1 MKTPFLAID
10 LGSANIKALVAQI
23 DAQGLNIILPACRKS
38 RGIKEGVSNNLEEAA
53 EELDSLIAEI
63 ESMLKNVAFREATIG
78 IGGSHLETR
87 LSKGVAVVAR
97 PDQEIGEDDV
107 RRANKAAE
115 AFALP
120 SNRSLIQA
128 ALRSYVVDGVAKVK
142 DPIGMKG
149 LKIETE
155 CLLIDAFTPFIHS
168 IDRLGEMI
176 NIKFIPKIVL
186 PYAGAEIALTTQDK
200 DLGAIALDLGAST
213 TGLCVYEN
221 NEILDLKVFSV
232 GGNAV
237 TNDIAVG
244 LKTSVNI
251 AEKIKINEG
260 LALKKK
266 VLKNKNEDINWGIYY
281 EEDNAGD
288 KVSKKFL
295 AEIIEARLSEIF
307 DLVAKR
313 LKEIDRFEKLPGGVV
328 IYGGGAK
335 MPFIVDLAK
344 ERLKLPVRI
353 AKPEIDWYQESP
365 DLSFVPVLGLLV
377 LRAQGQGE
385 GFISLEEGFF
395 RKITR
400 FFKNIFSI

>member
-1 MKTPFLAID
+1 MSSPILAID

-23 DAQGLNIILPACRKS
+23 DAQEGWNIILPACRKS
-38 RGIKEGVSNNLEEAA
+38 RGIKEGVVNNLEEAA
-53 EELDSLIAEI
+53 EELDKMIAEI
-63 ESMLKNVAFREATIG
+63 EAMLKNVVFREAIVG
-78 IGGSHLETR
+78 IGGPHLEVR

-107 RRANKAAE
+107 YRANKAAE

-120 SNRSLIQA
+120 PNRSLIQT
-128 ALRSYVVDGVAKVK
+128 ALKSYVVDGVAKVK
-142 DPIGMKG
+142 DPVGMKG

-155 CLLIDAFTPFIHS
+155 CLLIDAFTPFVHS
-168 IDRLGEMI
+168 LDRLGEMI
-176 NIKFIPKIVL
+176 NVKFNPKFIL
-186 PYAGAEIALTTQDK
+186 PYAGAEIALNAQDK
-200 DLGAIALDLGAST
+200 DLGAMALDLGAGT
-213 TGLCVYEN
+213 TSLCVYEN
-221 NEILDLKVFSV
+221 NEILDLKIFPM

-244 LKTSVNI
+244 LKTSVDI

-260 LALKKK
+260 IALKKR
-266 VLKNKNEDINWGIYY
+266 VIKNEDINWGVYY

-288 KVSKKFL
+288 KVNRKFL

-344 ERLKLPVRI
+344 ERLKLPVRA
-353 AKPEIDWYQESP
+353 AKPEIEWYKEAA
-365 DLSFVPVLGLLV
+365 DLSFVPVLGLLA
-377 LRAQGQGE
+377 LKTQTQRE
-385 GFISLEEGFF
+385 GFSPLEIGAWK
-395 RKITR
+395 KITR
-400 FFKNIFSI
+400 FLKNTFSI